1 MKKNFEVTRIL
12 PYKPTLLFEQI
23 ADFERYEQYLP
34 FCNASRSLNTDN
46 KDFSQI
52 GELEFE
58 IAGVNY
64 KIKSGNIIEDE
75 RILITQIKGPFKEM
89 RASWDVEQIDDGSED
104 DEIVGDD
111 FESMYKGEISKSG
124 TPILPSK
131 RARKTPEKMQVSQED
146 LAELSET
153 AKPDVDVSAG
163 EETMNEQGEVSLDEV
178 SEQENQEAE
187 AITEDS
193 EASNS

>member
-12 PYKPTLLFEQI
+12 PYKHTLLFEQI

-75 RILITQIKGPFKEM
+75 RILITQIKGPFEEM
-89 RASWDVEQIDDGSED
+89 RASWDVEQIDDRSSKISFKVYAKVSYFLGILLSDSTVEKFVN
-104 DEIVGDD
+104 I
-111 FESMYKGEISKSG
+111 FLESF
-124 TPILPSK
+124 TN
-131 RARKTPEKMQVSQED
+131 D
-146 LAELSET
+146 LA
-153 AKPDVDVSAG
+153 ARNKK
-163 EETMNEQGEVSLDEV
+163 
-178 SEQENQEAE
+178 EN
-187 AITEDS
+187 
-193 EASNS
+193 

>member
-12 PYKPTLLFEQI
+12 PYKHNLLLEQI

-34 FCNASRSLNTDN
+34 FCNASRSLCIDN

-89 RASWDVEQIDDGSED
+89 RASWDVERIDDGSSKISFKVYAKVSYLLGILLSDSTVEKFVD
-104 DEIVGDD
+104 M
-111 FESMYKGEISKSG
+111 FLESFAK
-124 TPILPSK
+124 
-131 RARKTPEKMQVSQED
+131 D
-146 LAELSET
+146 LAART
-153 AKPDVDVSAG
+153 KK
-163 EETMNEQGEVSLDEV
+163 
-178 SEQENQEAE
+178 EN
-187 AITEDS
+187 
-193 EASNS
+193 

>member
-12 PYKPTLLFEQI
+12 PYKHTLVFEQI

-34 FCNASRSLNTDN
+34 FCNASRSLMTDN

-64 KIKSGNIIEDE
+64 KIKSGNVIEDE

-89 RASWDVEQIDDGSED
+89 RASWDVEQLDDGS
-104 DEIVGDD
+104 
-111 FESMYKGEISKSG
+111 SKISFKVYAKVSYFLG
-124 TPILPSK
+124 ILLSDS
-131 RARKTPEKMQVSQED
+131 TVEKFVNIFLDSFTND
-146 LAELSET
+146 LA
-153 AKPDVDVSAG
+153 ARNKK
-163 EETMNEQGEVSLDEV
+163 
-178 SEQENQEAE
+178 EN
-187 AITEDS
+187 
-193 EASNS
+193 